1 MRASLNVNTL
11 KRKSITP
18 KIISDIITESEYINA
33 IISYNIIENFKIS
46 FFSFKKIIPKSNSN
60 LFCFIRRM
68 KFICASKSNYKKLK
82 KDSYLNL
89 LLNLGLNVLEYK
101 NDNQEIRVNLL
112 RNYTLLLNIMYL
124 IEKIKL
130 RDISIIIKFLAYSS
144 IYKRKEINKDNVH
157 LLKKLTGSQI
167 KYYEN
172 IKLIIEIIKKLNI
185 AMITLEFCEFLNP
198 NF

>member
-1 MRASLNVNTL
+1 MRSSINPNTL

-18 KIISDIITESEYINA
+18 KIISDIITESEYINT
-33 IISYNIIENFKIS
+33 IISHNILENFNIP
-46 FFSFKKIIPKSNSN
+46 FFSFKKIFPKSNSN

-68 KFICASKSNYKKLK
+68 KFICASKSNYKKLN

-101 NDNQEIRVNLL
+101 NDNQEIRIILL
-112 RNYTLLLNIMYL
+112 KNYVLLLNKMY
-124 IEKIKL
+124 INEKIKL

-157 LLKKLTGSQI
+157 LLRKLTGSQI

-172 IKLIIEIIKKLNI
+172 IKLIIE
-185 AMITLEFCEFLNP
+185 
-198 NF
+198 